1 MVVCE
6 MIQLQWMAIKNKKM
20 TAKMSQLLAAL
31 IHSAEVLGCKP
42 LPVEA
47 VVLSLNALT
56 VFLWVSFRCLSFL
69 PQSADMQAR

>member
-6 MIQLQWMAIKNKKM
+6 MIQLQWMAINKNM

-31 IHSAEVLGCKP
+31 IHSTEVVGCKP

-56 VFLWVSFRCLSFL
+56 VFLWVSFP